1 MILSPALTL
10 VGKAKPVLK
19 GRKIGALVT
28 DGADGDRLQALR
40 DALER
45 EGAELAIVAPK
56 IGGVRLKSGKHLATD
71 MALSGAPSVFFDAV
85 AIFASAEGIKP
96 LLKNS
101 AAIDWVRDAFGHL
114 KVIGHTSAAQP
125 LFAKASIADDLDEG
139 VIELDGRRE
148 CRAIHRGR
156 EAAARVG
163 SRGSPLRKRR
173 MTAASTAPASAE
185 VISLADDRASIRRR
199 LLQRSARDVAEKA
212 FARAGDYDEDGAYP
226 AADVAALHESGLLTA
241 VLPVKCGGAGLTGLS
256 LSEVLRS
263 IGSGSL
269 PLGRLFEGHV
279 NALELVLRYGN
290 DRRVELVAEEA
301 RAGKLFGVWNT
312 DDANGLRLIHRHGRS
327 WLEGRKVLASGA
339 GHIERPLV
347 TATDENGRR
356 LIVLPKLGVPD
367 RADLSRWTAQ
377 GMRASATG
385 AVDFTG
391 VEIEPM
397 EIVGREGDYER
408 QPWFSAGAWRF
419 AAVHLGG
426 MERLFDLLRRHLQ
439 ETNRGQD
446 PHQAARLGR
455 AAMAVETA
463 RLWVAQ
469 AASTTEAPLGSRAPE
484 QLVAYVN
491 LARLAVEAAALDL
504 MQLAQRSVGLQAFM
518 RPNPIERISRDLAT
532 YLRQP
537 GPDRA
542 LTDAA
547 AWVLAQ
553 PVGAQDLWR

>member
-1 MILSPALTL
+1 
-10 VGKAKPVLK
+10 VNY
-19 GRKIGALVT
+19 
-28 DGADGDRLQALR
+28 
-40 DALER
+40 
-45 EGAELAIVAPK
+45 
-56 IGGVRLKSGKHLATD
+56 GGT
-71 MALSGAPSVFFDAV
+71 
-85 AIFASAEGIKP
+85 
-96 LLKNS
+96 
-101 AAIDWVRDAFGHL
+101 
-114 KVIGHTSAAQP
+114 
-125 LFAKASIADDLDEG
+125 
-139 VIELDGRRE
+139 
-148 CRAIHRGR
+148 
-156 EAAARVG
+156 
-163 SRGSPLRKRR
+163 
-173 MTAASTAPASAE
+173 
-185 VISLADDRASIRRR
+185 
-199 LLQRSARDVAEKA
+199 
-212 FARAGDYDEDGAYP
+212 
-226 AADVAALHESGLLTA
+226 GLL
-241 VLPVKCGGAGLTGLS
+241 GLS

-269 PLGRLFEGHV
+269 PLGRLFEGHA
-279 NALELVLRYGN
+279 NAVELVLRYG
-290 DRRVELVAEEA
+290 DHQRVELVAEEA
-301 RAGKLFGVWNT
+301 RAGKMFGVWNT
-312 DDANGLRLIHRHGRS
+312 DDSNGLRLIHRHGRS

-339 GHIERPLV
+339 GYIERPLV

-356 LIVLPKLGVPD
+356 LMVLPKLNASE
-367 RADLSRWTAQ
+367 RADLSAWKAH

-391 VEIEPM
+391 VEIRPV

-446 PHQAARLGR
+446 PHQAARMGG
-455 AAMAVETA
+455 AAMAIETA
-463 RLWVAQ
+463 RLWVTQ
-469 AASTTEAPLGSRAPE
+469 AATIAEARLGSSAPE

-504 MQLAQRSVGLQAFM
+504 MQLVQRSVGLQAFL

-547 AWVLAQ
+547 AWILAQ
-553 PVGAQDLWR
+553 PAGVQDLWR

>member
-1 MILSPALTL
+1 
-10 VGKAKPVLK
+10 
-19 GRKIGALVT
+19 
-28 DGADGDRLQALR
+28 
-40 DALER
+40 
-45 EGAELAIVAPK
+45 
-56 IGGVRLKSGKHLATD
+56 
-71 MALSGAPSVFFDAV
+71 
-85 AIFASAEGIKP
+85 
-96 LLKNS
+96 
-101 AAIDWVRDAFGHL
+101 
-114 KVIGHTSAAQP
+114 
-125 LFAKASIADDLDEG
+125 
-139 VIELDGRRE
+139 
-148 CRAIHRGR
+148 
-156 EAAARVG
+156 
-163 SRGSPLRKRR
+163 
-173 MTAASTAPASAE
+173 MTAVSAAPASAE
-185 VISLADDRASIRRR
+185 VISFSDERASIRRR
-199 LLQRSARDVAEKA
+199 LLQRSAREVAEKA
-212 FARAGDYDEDGAYP
+212 FARADDYDEDGAYP
-226 AADVAALHESGLLTA
+226 STDVAALHEAGLLTA
-241 VLPVKCGGAGLTGLS
+241 VLPLECGGGGLMGLA
-256 LSEVLRS
+256 LSEILRS

-290 DRRVELVAEEA
+290 HQRIELVAEEV
-301 RAGKLFGVWNT
+301 REGKLFGVWNT

-347 TATDENGRR
+347 TATDEEGRR
-356 LIVLPKLGVPD
+356 LIVLPKLRAFD

-377 GMRASATG
+377 GMRSSATG

-391 VEIEPM
+391 VEIAPL
-397 EIVGREGDYER
+397 EIVGNEGDYER

-446 PHQAARLGR
+446 PHQAARLGG
-455 AAMAVETA
+455 AAMTVETA

-469 AASTTEAPLGSRAPE
+469 AASIAEAPLGSRAPE

-504 MQLAQRSVGLQAFM
+504 IQLVQRSVGLQAFL

-547 AWVLAQ
+547 AWILAQ
-553 PVGAQDLWR
+553 PVGVQDLWR

>member
-1 MILSPALTL
+1 
-10 VGKAKPVLK
+10 
-19 GRKIGALVT
+19 
-28 DGADGDRLQALR
+28 
-40 DALER
+40 
-45 EGAELAIVAPK
+45 
-56 IGGVRLKSGKHLATD
+56 
-71 MALSGAPSVFFDAV
+71 
-85 AIFASAEGIKP
+85 
-96 LLKNS
+96 
-101 AAIDWVRDAFGHL
+101 
-114 KVIGHTSAAQP
+114 
-125 LFAKASIADDLDEG
+125 
-139 VIELDGRRE
+139 
-148 CRAIHRGR
+148 
-156 EAAARVG
+156 
-163 SRGSPLRKRR
+163 
-173 MTAASTAPASAE
+173 MTAASAAPASAE
-185 VISLADDRASIRRR
+185 VISLSDERASIRRR
-199 LLQRSARDVAEKA
+199 LLQGRAREVGEKA
-212 FARAGDYDEDGAYP
+212 FARAGAYDEDGAFP
-226 AADVAALHESGLLTA
+226 GADVNALHESGLLTG
-241 VLPVKCGGAGLTGLS
+241 VLPVRCGGAGLLGLC
-256 LSEVLRS
+256 LSEVLQS

-279 NALELVLRYGN
+279 NALELVLRYG
-290 DRRVELVAEEA
+290 DQEQVDLVAEEA

-312 DDANGLRLIHRHGRS
+312 DDANGLQLIHRYGRS

-347 TATDENGRR
+347 TATDEKGRR
-356 LIVLPKLGVPD
+356 LIVLPRLGASA
-367 RADLSRWTAQ
+367 RADLSRWTAH

-391 VEIEPM
+391 VEIEPL

-439 ETNRGQD
+439 ETDRGED

-455 AAMAVETA
+455 ATMAVETA

-469 AASTTEAPLGSRAPE
+469 AAASTTDAPLGSRAPE

-504 MQLAQRSVGLQAFM
+504 MQLVQRSVGLQAFM

-547 AWVLAQ
+547 AWILAQ
-553 PVGAQDLWR
+553 PVAVQDLWR

>member
-1 MILSPALTL
+1 
-10 VGKAKPVLK
+10 
-19 GRKIGALVT
+19 VT
-28 DGADGDRLQALR
+28 G
-40 DALER
+40 
-45 EGAELAIVAPK
+45 
-56 IGGVRLKSGKHLATD
+56 
-71 MALSGAPSVFFDAV
+71 
-85 AIFASAEGIKP
+85 ASA
-96 LLKNS
+96 
-101 AAIDWVRDAFGHL
+101 
-114 KVIGHTSAAQP
+114 
-125 LFAKASIADDLDEG
+125 
-139 VIELDGRRE
+139 
-148 CRAIHRGR
+148 
-156 EAAARVG
+156 
-163 SRGSPLRKRR
+163 
-173 MTAASTAPASAE
+173 APASAE
-185 VISLADDRASIRRR
+185 VISLSDERASIRRR
-199 LLQRSARDVAEKA
+199 LLRGCAREVGERA
-212 FARAGDYDEDGAYP
+212 FARASAYDEDGAYP
-226 AADVAALHESGLLTA
+226 AADVNALHESGLLAA
-241 VLPVKCGGAGLTGLS
+241 VLPVRCGGAGLSGLC
-256 LSEVLRS
+256 LSEVLQS

-290 DRRVELVAEEA
+290 QEQVDLVAEEA

-312 DDANGLRLIHRHGRS
+312 DDANGLRLIHRYGRS

-339 GHIERPLV
+339 GHIHRPLV
-347 TATDENGRR
+347 TATDENGCR
-356 LIVLPKLGVPD
+356 LMVLLKLGASD
-367 RADLSRWTAQ
+367 RADLSAWKAQ

-455 AAMAVETA
+455 ATLAVETA

-469 AASTTEAPLGSRAPE
+469 AASTTDASLGSRAPE
-484 QLVAYVN
+484 QLVAYIN

-504 MQLAQRSVGLQAFM
+504 MQLVQRSVGLQAFM

>member
-1 MILSPALTL
+1 VTGAGA
-10 VGKAKPVLK
+10 VPV
-19 GRKIGALVT
+19 
-28 DGADGDRLQALR
+28 
-40 DALER
+40 
-45 EGAELAIVAPK
+45 
-56 IGGVRLKSGKHLATD
+56 
-71 MALSGAPSVFFDAV
+71 
-85 AIFASAEGIKP
+85 
-96 LLKNS
+96 
-101 AAIDWVRDAFGHL
+101 
-114 KVIGHTSAAQP
+114 
-125 LFAKASIADDLDEG
+125 
-139 VIELDGRRE
+139 
-148 CRAIHRGR
+148 
-156 EAAARVG
+156 
-163 SRGSPLRKRR
+163 
-173 MTAASTAPASAE
+173 SAE
-185 VISLADDRASIRRR
+185 VISLSDERASIRRR
-199 LLQRSARDVAEKA
+199 LLQRRAREVGEKA
-212 FARAGDYDEDGAYP
+212 FARAGAYDEDGAYP
-226 AADVAALHESGLLTA
+226 AADVNALHESGLLTA
-241 VLPVKCGGAGLTGLS
+241 VLPAKWGGAVLS
-256 LSEVLRS
+256 GVALSEVLQS

-269 PLGRLFEGHV
+269 ALGRLFEGHV
-279 NALELVLRYGN
+279 NALELVLRYG
-290 DRRVELVAEEA
+290 DQEQVDLVAEEA

-312 DDANGLRLIHRHGRS
+312 DDANGLRLIHRYGRS

-356 LIVLPKLGVPD
+356 LIVLPRVGAPD

-391 VEIEPM
+391 VEVEPV

-408 QPWFSAGAWRF
+408 QPWFSTGAWRF
-419 AAVHLGG
+419 AAVQLGG

-504 MQLAQRSVGLQAFM
+504 MQLVQRSVGLQVFM

-547 AWVLAQ
+547 AWTLAQ
-553 PVGAQDLWR
+553 PVSGQDLWR

>member
-1 MILSPALTL
+1 MTA
-10 VGKAKPVLK
+10 
-19 GRKIGALVT
+19 IGA
-28 DGADGDRLQALR
+28 AA
-40 DALER
+40 
-45 EGAELAIVAPK
+45 
-56 IGGVRLKSGKHLATD
+56 
-71 MALSGAPSVFFDAV
+71 
-85 AIFASAEGIKP
+85 ASAEI
-96 LLKNS
+96 
-101 AAIDWVRDAFGHL
+101 
-114 KVIGHTSAAQP
+114 
-125 LFAKASIADDLDEG
+125 
-139 VIELDGRRE
+139 
-148 CRAIHRGR
+148 
-156 EAAARVG
+156 
-163 SRGSPLRKRR
+163 
-173 MTAASTAPASAE
+173 
-185 VISLADDRASIRRR
+185 ISLTDDRASIRRR

-212 FARAGDYDEDGAYP
+212 FARAGEYDEDGAYP
-226 AADVAALHESGLLTA
+226 AADVAALYDSGLLTA
-241 VLPVKCGGAGLTGLS
+241 VLPVRFGGAGLTGLS

-269 PLGRLFEGHV
+269 PLGRLFEGRV

-290 DRRVELVAEEA
+290 DRRVRLVADEA
-301 RAGKLFGVWNT
+301 HAGKLFGVWNT

-339 GHIERPLV
+339 GHIERPLI
-347 TATDENGRR
+347 TATDKNGRR
-356 LIVLPKLGVPD
+356 LMVLPKLDAPG
-367 RADLSRWTAQ
+367 RADLSGWTAQ

-391 VEIEPM
+391 TEIEPI

-446 PHQAARLGR
+446 PHQTARVAR
-455 AAMAVETA
+455 ASMAVETG
-463 RLWVAQ
+463 RLWVAES
-469 AASTTEAPLGSRAPE
+469 ASTAEAPLRSRAPE

-491 LARLAVEAAALDL
+491 LARLAVEAAALEL
-504 MQLAQRSVGLQAFM
+504 MQLVQRSVGLQAFM

-547 AWVLAQ
+547 AWLLAQ
-553 PVGAQDLWR
+553 PADAQDLWR

>member
-1 MILSPALTL
+1 MTVLT
-10 VGKAKPVLK
+10 
-19 GRKIGALVT
+19 
-28 DGADGDRLQALR
+28 
-40 DALER
+40 
-45 EGAELAIVAPK
+45 
-56 IGGVRLKSGKHLATD
+56 
-71 MALSGAPSVFFDAV
+71 AV
-85 AIFASAEGIKP
+85 
-96 LLKNS
+96 
-101 AAIDWVRDAFGHL
+101 
-114 KVIGHTSAAQP
+114 
-125 LFAKASIADDLDEG
+125 
-139 VIELDGRRE
+139 
-148 CRAIHRGR
+148 
-156 EAAARVG
+156 
-163 SRGSPLRKRR
+163 
-173 MTAASTAPASAE
+173 PASAE
-185 VISLADDRASIRRR
+185 VISIADERASSRRR
-199 LLQRSARDVAEKA
+199 LLQRSARDVAEQA

-226 AADVAALHESGLLTA
+226 AADVAALHASGLLTA
-241 VLPVKCGGAGLTGLS
+241 VLPITSGGAGLSGVA
-256 LSEVLRS
+256 LSETLRS
-263 IGSGSL
+263 MGSGSL

-279 NALELVLRYGN
+279 NALDLVRRYGN
-290 DRRVELVAEEA
+290 HQRTDLVAGEA

-327 WLEGRKVLASGA
+327 WLEGRKILASGA

-347 TATDENGRR
+347 TATDESGRR
-356 LIVLPKLGVPD
+356 LMVLPKMKGSD
-367 RADLSRWTAQ
+367 RADLSSWRAQ

-391 VEIEPM
+391 VEIEPI

-439 ETNRGQD
+439 ATNRGQD
-446 PHQAARLGR
+446 PHQAARIGE

-463 RLWVAQ
+463 RLWVTQ
-469 AASTTEAPLGSRAPE
+469 AASISDDDVGSRAPE

-504 MQLAQRSVGLQAFM
+504 MQLVQRSVGLQAFL

-542 LTDAA
+542 RTDAA
-547 AWVLAQ
+547 NWILAQ
-553 PVGAQDLWR
+553 QVDAQDLWR

>member
-1 MILSPALTL
+1 MT
-10 VGKAKPVLK
+10 G
-19 GRKIGALVT
+19 
-28 DGADGDRLQALR
+28 
-40 DALER
+40 
-45 EGAELAIVAPK
+45 
-56 IGGVRLKSGKHLATD
+56 
-71 MALSGAPSVFFDAV
+71 
-85 AIFASAEGIKP
+85 ASA
-96 LLKNS
+96 
-101 AAIDWVRDAFGHL
+101 
-114 KVIGHTSAAQP
+114 
-125 LFAKASIADDLDEG
+125 
-139 VIELDGRRE
+139 
-148 CRAIHRGR
+148 
-156 EAAARVG
+156 
-163 SRGSPLRKRR
+163 
-173 MTAASTAPASAE
+173 APASAE
-185 VISLADDRASIRRR
+185 AISLSDERASIRRR
-199 LLQRSARDVAEKA
+199 LLQRSAREVGDKA
-212 FARAGDYDEDGAYP
+212 FARADDYDEDGAYP
-226 AADVAALHESGLLTA
+226 AADVAALHEAGLLTA

-290 DRRVELVAEEA
+290 HEGVELVAEEA
-301 RAGKLFGVWNT
+301 RAGKMFGVWNT
-312 DDANGLRLIHRHGRS
+312 DDSDGLRLIHRHGRS

-347 TATDENGRR
+347 TASDEDGRR
-356 LIVLPKLGVPD
+356 LMVLPKLGPAD
-367 RADLSRWTAQ
+367 RADLSGWRAQ

-391 VEIEPM
+391 VEIKPI

-446 PHQAARLGR
+446 PHQAARLGG
-455 AAMAVETA
+455 AAIALETA

-469 AASTTEAPLGSRAPE
+469 AATITEAPLGSRAPE
-484 QLVAYVN
+484 QPVAYVN

-504 MQLAQRSVGLQAFM
+504 MQLVQRSVGLQAFL

-547 AWVLAQ
+547 AWILAQ
-553 PVGAQDLWR
+553 PIGIQDLWR

>member
-1 MILSPALTL
+1 M
-10 VGKAKPVLK
+10 
-19 GRKIGALVT
+19 R
-28 DGADGDRLQALR
+28 
-40 DALER
+40 
-45 EGAELAIVAPK
+45 
-56 IGGVRLKSGKHLATD
+56 
-71 MALSGAPSVFFDAV
+71 M
-85 AIFASAEGIKP
+85 
-96 LLKNS
+96 
-101 AAIDWVRDAFGHL
+101 
-114 KVIGHTSAAQP
+114 
-125 LFAKASIADDLDEG
+125 
-139 VIELDGRRE
+139 
-148 CRAIHRGR
+148 
-156 EAAARVG
+156 G
-163 SRGSPLRKRR
+163 SRGTPLRKRR
-173 MTAASTAPASAE
+173 MTVASPAPASAK
-185 VISLADDRASIRRR
+185 VISLTDERVSIRRR
-199 LLQRSARDVAEKA
+199 SLQRSARDVAQKA
-212 FARAGDYDEDGAYP
+212 FARAGEYDEDGAFP
-226 AADVAALHESGLLTA
+226 AEDVAALHESGLLVA
-241 VLPVKCGGAGLTGLS
+241 VLPVKFGGAGLTGLS

-279 NALELVLRYGN
+279 NALELVVRYGN
-290 DRRVELVAEEA
+290 DPRVKLVAEEA

-312 DDANGLRLIHRHGRS
+312 DDASGLRLIHRHGRS
-327 WLEGRKVLASGA
+327 WLEGRKILASGA

-356 LIVLPKLGVPD
+356 MIVLPKVAAPD
-367 RADLSRWTAQ
+367 RADVSRWTAQ
-377 GMRASATG
+377 GMRASSSG

-397 EIVGREGDYER
+397 EIVGCEGDYER

-426 MERLFDLLRRHLQ
+426 MERLFDLLRRHLV

-446 PHQAARLGR
+446 PHQSARLGR

-469 AASTTEAPLGSRAPE
+469 AASTTDSSLGAKAPE

-553 PVGAQDLWR
+553 PVDAQDLWR

>member
-1 MILSPALTL
+1 
-10 VGKAKPVLK
+10 
-19 GRKIGALVT
+19 
-28 DGADGDRLQALR
+28 
-40 DALER
+40 
-45 EGAELAIVAPK
+45 
-56 IGGVRLKSGKHLATD
+56 
-71 MALSGAPSVFFDAV
+71 
-85 AIFASAEGIKP
+85 
-96 LLKNS
+96 
-101 AAIDWVRDAFGHL
+101 
-114 KVIGHTSAAQP
+114 
-125 LFAKASIADDLDEG
+125 
-139 VIELDGRRE
+139 
-148 CRAIHRGR
+148 
-156 EAAARVG
+156 
-163 SRGSPLRKRR
+163 
-173 MTAASTAPASAE
+173 MTAVVAAPASAE
-185 VISLADDRASIRRR
+185 VISLSDERASIRRR
-199 LLQRSARDVAEKA
+199 LLQRSAREVAEKA
-212 FARAGDYDEDGAYP
+212 FARADDYDEDGAYP
-226 AADVAALHESGLLTA
+226 AADVATLHELGLLTA
-241 VLPVKCGGAGLTGLS
+241 VLPVKCGGAGLTGFS

-290 DRRVELVAEEA
+290 QQRIELVAEEA
-301 RAGKLFGVWNT
+301 RAGKMFGVWNT
-312 DDANGLRLIHRHGRS
+312 DDSNGLRLIHRHGRS

-339 GHIERPLV
+339 GHIKRPLV
-347 TATDENGRR
+347 TATDETGRR
-356 LIVLPKLGVPD
+356 LMVLPKLGATD
-367 RADLSRWTAQ
+367 RADLSRWRAQ

-391 VEIEPM
+391 VEIEPI

-419 AAVHLGG
+419 TAVHLGG

-446 PHQAARLGR
+446 PHQAARLGG
-455 AAMAVETA
+455 AAMAIETS

-469 AASTTEAPLGSRAPE
+469 AASISEAPLASRAPG

-504 MQLAQRSVGLQAFM
+504 MQLVQRSVGLQAFL

-542 LTDAA
+542 LTDAT
-547 AWVLAQ
+547 AWILAQ
-553 PVGAQDLWR
+553 PVGVQDLWR